1 MPKPIM
7 IKDVGT
13 AVRIFYSCPELGTKD
28 IMELFSCSAATA
40 NKLKAPVRQLQLERG
55 ILTFSCHTV
64 NTQCAYDAWH
74 IDIKEMERRAAKLN
88 KLQRGGVSA

>member
-28 IMELFSCSAATA
+28 IMELFSCSPSTA
-40 NKLKAPVRQLQLERG
+40 NRLKEPVRKLQKERD
-55 ILTFSCHTV
+55 ILTFTDHTV
-64 NTQCAYDAWH
+64 NTQCAYEAWH
-74 IDIKEMERRAAKLN
+74 IDIKEMERRAAKLS
-88 KLQRGGVSA
+88 KLQMGGVSA